1 MRGHCLL
8 VLGILGC
15 HFRWLRELTGRWPCI
30 VVRDGQDSC
39 RSDCR
44 RFLSDLGAEK
54 RSPGSWEGLPTLSVT
69 CYLWLSDRQ
78 LSSSDTTGETEVTKL
93 S

>member
-1 MRGHCLL
+1 ML
-8 VLGILGC
+8 VRYGDVS
-15 HFRWLRELTGRWPCI
+15 RM
-30 VVRDGQDSC
+30 
-39 RSDCR
+39 SDCR
-44 RFLSDLGAEK
+44 RFWSGLCADK

-78 LSSSDTTGETEVTKL
+78 LSSSDTAGETEVTKL